1 MENGIAN
8 SKYNDEELYD
18 SYLSLDAS
26 KDAII
31 NQAEVI
37 RKIASE
43 GSAAIVG
50 RSADYILRNNKNL
63 VKVFIYAPLD
73 FRIKNIMQN
82 YGDTEEQAKK
92 HILDSDN
99 LINRELNIIVLLLTK
114 LGEIKVIT
122 IYA

>member
-50 RSADYILRNNKNL
+50 RFADYILRNNKNL

-82 YGDTEEQAKK
+82 YGNTEEQAKK
-92 HILDSDN
+92 HILDSD
-99 LINRELNIIVLLLTK
+99 K
-114 LGEIKVIT
+114 LRAKYYSVIANQT
-122 IYA
+122 WG